1 MNISKRSVILALAVL
16 FSISCE
22 RDDICIDEITPKL
35 IIRFYDFENPELFKD
50 VANLKVNIEGV
61 EEEYVNETIT
71 SLTDS
76 ISLPINVAENRT
88 RYILTLQETDILE
101 QEENPDVLVITYTQ
115 EDVFV
120 SRPCGYK
127 AIFMDVEPELE
138 MDEDNWIDDIV
149 PLSSPLE
156 INNESSAHV
165 KIYH

>member
-1 MNISKRSVILALAVL
+1 M

-61 EEEYVNETIT
+61 EEDYVNETIT

-88 RYILTLQETDILE
+88 RYVLTLQETDILE

-120 SRPCGYK
+120 SRPCG
-127 AIFMDVEPELE
+127 
-138 MDEDNWIDDIV
+138 
-149 PLSSPLE
+149 
-156 INNESSAHV
+156 
-165 KIYH
+165 

>member
-1 MNISKRSVILALAVL
+1 MKSVLRSVFLMLAIL

-50 VANLKVNIEGV
+50 VANLKVNIEGADGD
-61 EEEYVNETIT
+61 YVNETIT
-71 SLTDS
+71 TLTDS
-76 ISLPINVAENRT
+76 IALPINVVGNQT
-88 RYILTLQETDILE
+88 RFTLTLQESEVLE
-101 QEENPDVLVITYTQ
+101 QEENADVLEITYTQ

-127 AIFMDVEPELE
+127 AVFNDVVPDLE
-138 MDEDNWIDDIV
+138 VDEDNWIDEVV
-149 PLSSPLE
+149 PLSDPLD

>member
-1 MNISKRSVILALAVL
+1 MRPSKRSALLMLAIL
-16 FSISCE
+16 FSLSCE
-22 RDDICIDEITPKL
+22 RDDICVDEITPKL

-50 VANLKVNIEGV
+50 VASLRVNIEGA
-61 EEEYVNETIT
+61 EGDYINETIT

-76 ISLPINVAENRT
+76 IALPINVVGNQT
-88 RYILTLQETDILE
+88 RFTLTLQENEALE
-101 QEENPDVLVITYTQ
+101 QEENADVLRLTYTQ

-127 AIFMDVEPELE
+127 AIFNEVIPDLE
-138 MDEDNWIDDIV
+138 TDEDNWIDEIV
-149 PLSSPLE
+149 PLSDPLD

>member
-61 EEEYVNETIT
+61 EEDYVNETIT

-76 ISLPINVAENRT
+76 ISLPVNVAGNET
-88 RYILTLQETDILE
+88 RYVLTLQETDILE

-127 AIFMDVEPELE
+127 AIFNEVDPELE

>member
-61 EEEYVNETIT
+61 EEDYVNETIT

-76 ISLPINVAENRT
+76 ISLPVNVAGNET
-88 RYILTLQETDILE
+88 RYVLTLQETDILE

-127 AIFMDVEPELE
+127 AIFNEVEPELE

>member
-61 EEEYVNETIT
+61 EEDYVNETIT

-76 ISLPINVAENRT
+76 ISLPINVSVNET
-88 RYILTLQETDILE
+88 RYVLTLQETDILE

-127 AIFMDVEPELE
+127 AIFNDVEPDLE
-138 MDEDNWIDDIV
+138 MDEDNWIDDVV